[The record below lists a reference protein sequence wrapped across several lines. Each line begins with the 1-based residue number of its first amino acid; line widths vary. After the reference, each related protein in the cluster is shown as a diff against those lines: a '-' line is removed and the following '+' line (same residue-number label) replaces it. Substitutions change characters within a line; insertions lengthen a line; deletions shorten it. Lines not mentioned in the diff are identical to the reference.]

1 MSLKKHNIT
10 VVGLGYVGL
19 SNAILLSQHNTVY
32 AVDIVEEKVR
42 LLNEKISP
50 IHDDDI
56 TNYLQSKKLDLHPT
70 TDLIKS
76 VVESEFLIISTP
88 TNYDENTNRFDTRSI
103 YEVAKIAIQN
113 NPQINIIIKST
124 IPIGFTNQLRKDLN
138 YEDILFSPE
147 FLREGKALYDNLYP
161 SRIIVGSKNDKA
173 KTFATLLKQ
182 GAIKHDID
190 ILLMDSSES
199 EAVKLFANTYLAMRV
214 SYFNELDNFA
224 IEKNLNTKDIIQGVS
239 LDPRIGNYYNNPSF
253 GYGGYCLPKDT
264 RQMLANYKDI
274 PQHLI
279 QSIIDSNELRKNYL
293 VELILKKNPKFIGVY
308 RLIMKEGSDNFRSS
322 SIQDLIRRLSRH
334 NLKISIY
341 EPELKQKSFEGY
353 PNETN
358 FENFINN
365 SDIVIANRLDKNI
378 YIHKDKVFTRDIFS
392 KDD

>member
-1 MSLKKHNIT
+1 MCLKKHNIT

-32 AVDIVEEKVR
+32 AVDIVEEKVK

-56 TNYLQSKKLDLHPT
+56 TNYLKSKKLDLHPT

-76 VVESEFLIISTP
+76 VISSNFLIISTP
-88 TNYDENTNRFDTRSI
+88 TNYDESTNQFDTGSI
-103 YEVAKIAIQN
+103 YAVAKAAIQN
-113 NPQINIIIKST
+113 NPKITIIIKST

-173 KTFATLLKQ
+173 KTFAALLKQ
-182 GAIKHDID
+182 GAIKNNID
-190 ILLMDSSES
+190 ILFMDSNES

-224 IEKNLNTKDIIQGVS
+224 IEKDLNTKDIILGVS

-253 GYGGYCLPKDT
+253 GFGGYCLPKDT

-279 QSIIDSNELRKNYL
+279 QSIIDSNELRKSYL
-293 VELILKKNPKFIGVY
+293 VELILKKNPKSIGVY

-322 SIQDLIRRLSRH
+322 SIQDLIK
-334 NLKISIY
+334 KISHHNIKIFIY
-341 EPELKQKSFEGY
+341 EPELKQESFDGY

-358 FENFINN
+358 LENFINN
-365 SDIVIANRLDKNI
+365 SEIIISNRLDKNI
-378 YIHKDKVFTRDIFS
+378 EKYKDKVFTRDIFS

>member
-124 IPIGFTNQLRKDLN
+124 IPIGFTVTGL
-138 YEDILFSPE
+138 
-147 FLREGKALYDNLYP
+147 
-161 SRIIVGSKNDKA
+161 
-173 KTFATLLKQ
+173 T
-182 GAIKHDID
+182 
-190 ILLMDSSES
+190 
-199 EAVKLFANTYLAMRV
+199 
-214 SYFNELDNFA
+214 
-224 IEKNLNTKDIIQGVS
+224 
-239 LDPRIGNYYNNPSF
+239 
-253 GYGGYCLPKDT
+253 
-264 RQMLANYKDI
+264 
-274 PQHLI
+274 
-279 QSIIDSNELRKNYL
+279 
-293 VELILKKNPKFIGVY
+293 
-308 RLIMKEGSDNFRSS
+308 
-322 SIQDLIRRLSRH
+322 
-334 NLKISIY
+334 
-341 EPELKQKSFEGY
+341 
-353 PNETN
+353 
-358 FENFINN
+358 
-365 SDIVIANRLDKNI
+365 
-378 YIHKDKVFTRDIFS
+378 
-392 KDD
+392 

>member
-1 MSLKKHNIT
+1 MSLKKHSIT
-10 VVGLGYVGL
+10 VAGLGYVGL
-19 SNAILLSQHNTVY
+19 SNAVLLSQHNTVY
-32 AVDIVEEKVR
+32 AVDVVEEKVR

-76 VVESEFLIISTP
+76 VVESDFLIISTP
-88 TNYDENTNRFDTRSI
+88 TNYDENTNRFDTKSI

-113 NPQINIIIKST
+113 NPQITIIIKST
-124 IPIGFTNQLRKDLN
+124 IPIGFTNQLRMDLN
-138 YEDILFSPE
+138 YQDILFSPE

-161 SRIIVGSKNDKA
+161 SRIIVGSRNEKA
-173 KTFATLLKQ
+173 KTFAALLNQ
-182 GAIKHDID
+182 GAIKDNID
-190 ILLMDSSES
+190 ILFMDSNES

-224 IEKNLNTKDIIQGVS
+224 IEKNLNAKDVIQGVS

-293 VELILKKNPKFIGVY
+293 VELLLKKNPKSIGVY

-322 SIQDLIRRLSRH
+322 SIQDLIIRLGHH
-334 NLKISIY
+334 NIKIYIY
-341 EPELKQKSFEGY
+341 EPELKHDSFDGY

-365 SDIVIANRLDKNI
+365 SDVVIANRLDKK
-378 YIHKDKVFTRDIFS
+378 IHMYKDKVFTRDIFS